1 LPVIPLS
8 GILET
13 IVPLLD
19 YYEQRIPS
27 AAAQLDNA
35 MLVFREKGFHAASIA
50 ELGEAMNLTA
60 GSIYKAFKDKR
71 TLFLQV
77 FERYTS
83 LRNSALRE
91 RLALFTTGREKLA
104 ELLRFYLESAQ
115 DVEGRRGCLVVGSAT
130 ELQVLDEA
138 LSALV
143 RQAVMRNKSLLT
155 SLLFQGQQDGSVSS
169 SLAVETAAELIL
181 CLIFGM
187 RIVGKMQNI
196 SDREATI
203 TLAMKLLD

>member
-1 LPVIPLS
+1 MNNTS
-8 GILET
+8 
-13 IVPLLD
+13 LLH
-19 YYEQRIPS
+19 QPS
-27 AAAQLDNA
+27 KERGRPREFDTGLALDNA

-83 LRNSALRE
+83 LRNGALRE

-143 RQAVMRNKSLLT
+143 RQAVVRNKSLLT
-155 SLLFQGQQDGSVSS
+155 SLLFQGQQDGSVSD